1 MEALKFINQINQK
14 NSIVHIEVAEN
25 IYKLLN
31 EGSLFRICRIMEN
44 LKSKDE
50 KRYVINAFKKKYD
63 FNFLNYIQFYFTK
76 IKQKGQERQDQGVFL
91 GEQDILTFQFTIGFV
106 LFLCLSKEKERKRKD
121 TKIKDQNTHIPH
133 KPTLHKMFCKR
144 KFERIRLFVR
154 TF

>member
-50 KRYVINAFKKKYD
+50 KRYVINALKKKYD
-63 FNFLNYIQFYFTK
+63 FNFLNYI
-76 IKQKGQERQDQGVFL
+76 
-91 GEQDILTFQFTIGFV
+91 
-106 LFLCLSKEKERKRKD
+106 
-121 TKIKDQNTHIPH
+121 
-133 KPTLHKMFCKR
+133 
-144 KFERIRLFVR
+144 
-154 TF
+154 